1 MVVLSLFDGIS
12 VGHLALERAGLKV
25 DKYYASEISKSAIK
39 ITNHNYPETIQLGD
53 VCNWRDWDIDWS
65 SISMLIGGSPCFV
78 GDTLVLTRDGYKQ
91 IKDVKIGDFVLTHKN
106 TYEKVIDVIAQGKK
120 NIIEMHAMNFDSIK
134 TTLNHKFLVRRRYRK
149 YNRIIVDGEKKGQ
162 SLRLFDEPE
171 WKTIEEL
178 MQKDEKGNYNYKN
191 YYVGNAINQNSII
204 PKWGG
209 VEVNVNQF
217 IKKNIKELDMTDENL
232 WYLAGRYL
240 GDGWLKKGRKGKYR
254 NDINGVVIC
263 CNKDEKEDF
272 IKKISKKYS
281 YTSANERTVI
291 KLHFT
296 STELGAFF
304 SQFGTGAKNKRI
316 PGFVFDMPINLMKAL
331 LDGYFESDGTFEKGH
346 DTIHITTVSKELAY
360 GIAQCISKV
369 YNRPC
374 ATYINKVPNKK
385 IIEGREVNQNNFYT
399 SIFHILK
406 RKQDKAFY
414 EDGYTW
420 YPITDIKDLGV
431 EEDVYDISVEN
442 AHSFTANNCI
452 VHNCQNISLSGDKT
466 GLEGSKSSLFF
477 VYRDILNYLKSINPN
492 ILFLLENVKGKK
504 EVLDTISREMGVEPV
519 RINSNL
525 VSAQNRDRYYWTNI
539 NGGVISQPLDK
550 GIVLN
555 DILRK
560 EDDGTYP
567 LSVTHYKAFLKSYPN
582 WKISERDGKSKPIL
596 ASYYK
601 QPPHCPYIRDSKSE
615 SGYRRLS
622 PIECERLQ
630 TLPDDYTNVDNMS
643 YKARIEAVGNSWT
656 VDIISHIFSHI
667 DENID
672 CKVEKLEKIS

>member
-39 ITNHNYPETIQLGD
+39 ITNHNFPDTIQLGD
-53 VCNWRDWDIDWS
+53 ICNWKDWDIDWY
-65 SISMLIGGSPCFV
+65 SIDMVIGGSPC
-78 GDTLVLTRDGYKQ
+78 T
-91 IKDVKIGDFVLTHKN
+91 
-106 TYEKVIDVIAQGKK
+106 
-120 NIIEMHAMNFDSIK
+120 
-134 TTLNHKFLVRRRYRK
+134 
-149 YNRIIVDGEKKGQ
+149 
-162 SLRLFDEPE
+162 
-171 WKTIEEL
+171 
-178 MQKDEKGNYNYKN
+178 
-191 YYVGNAINQNSII
+191 
-204 PKWGG
+204 
-209 VEVNVNQF
+209 
-217 IKKNIKELDMTDENL
+217 
-232 WYLAGRYL
+232 
-240 GDGWLKKGRKGKYR
+240 
-254 NDINGVVIC
+254 
-263 CNKDEKEDF
+263 
-272 IKKISKKYS
+272 
-281 YTSANERTVI
+281 
-291 KLHFT
+291 
-296 STELGAFF
+296 
-304 SQFGTGAKNKRI
+304 
-316 PGFVFDMPINLMKAL
+316 
-331 LDGYFESDGTFEKGH
+331 
-346 DTIHITTVSKELAY
+346 
-360 GIAQCISKV
+360 
-369 YNRPC
+369 
-374 ATYINKVPNKK
+374 
-385 IIEGREVNQNNFYT
+385 
-399 SIFHILK
+399 
-406 RKQDKAFY
+406 
-414 EDGYTW
+414 
-420 YPITDIKDLGV
+420 
-431 EEDVYDISVEN
+431 
-442 AHSFTANNCI
+442 
-452 VHNCQNISLSGDKT
+452 NISLAGNKK
-466 GLEGSKSSLFF
+466 GLEGEQSKLFW
-477 VYRDILNYLKSINPN
+477 VYRDILNYLKFINPN

-504 EVLDTISREMGVEPV
+504 EVLDTISKEMGVEPV

-555 DILRK
+555 DILRE

-567 LSVTHYKAFLKSYPN
+567 LSVTHHKAFLKSYPN